1 MRLLKAF
8 SILLAATALQP
19 AAWAEIYETTD
30 AEGNPEFSD
39 SPSGPNAE
47 AIDLQQTNI
56 IDAPP
61 AEPQEDSAPQT
72 VVEEQ
77 APAQQNRTVIIHDAN
92 NDQDEVYDDDLRRE
106 REFDRID
113 PAAPD
118 EVLDAEAPREV
129 GDSDAQMPREVGDYD
144 AQMPRE
150 VGDSDAQLP
159 REVGDSDAQM
169 PREEGDFSAEERA
182 MHRR

>member
-61 AEPQEDSAPQT
+61 ADHRKTQRRKPSLRSRRPRSKTGPSSFTMPTTTRMKSTTMTCAASANSIASTP
-72 VVEEQ
+72 
-77 APAQQNRTVIIHDAN
+77 
-92 NDQDEVYDDDLRRE
+92 
-106 REFDRID
+106 
-113 PAAPD
+113 
-118 EVLDAEAPREV
+118 
-129 GDSDAQMPREVGDYD
+129 
-144 AQMPRE
+144 
-150 VGDSDAQLP
+150 LP
-159 REVGDSDAQM
+159 RMKYWTLKPPGKWGTRTHRCRARWATTMRRCRVRLATAMPSAARGRRQRCADA
-169 PREEGDFSAEERA
+169 A
-182 MHRR
+182 

>member
-39 SPSGPNAE
+39 TPTGPNAE

-61 AEPQEDSAPQT
+61 AEPQEEAAPQT

-106 REFDRID
+106 RELDRID

-150 VGDSDAQLP
+150 VGDSDAQ
-159 REVGDSDAQM
+159 M

>member
-8 SILLAATALQP
+8 SILLAAMALQP

-56 IDAPP
+56 IDASP

-150 VGDSDAQLP
+150 VGDSDAQ
-159 REVGDSDAQM
+159 M